1 MRKKMLLANRKSNVC
16 ALTLMLALATFVG
29 LHAQEPGELA
39 RIHVAEVERVPVFT
53 NDGEIM
59 IVTLRIRWQIHDLDQ
74 FLANVPNM
82 ELAKEY
88 IMIFSEPRLSDWL
101 SEFDY
106 ATLVENIPTEHPVE
120 ETTGTYD
127 EIVDTFV
134 ETVNAEDM
142 LLESRGMRIHS
153 IDVIVYS

>member
-1 MRKKMLLANRKSNVC
+1 MKKRQLIFLLFSMII
-16 ALTLMLALATFVG
+16 LIYSMVG
-29 LHAQEPGELA
+29 YAQEPGELA
-39 RIHVAEVERVPVFT
+39 RIHVAEVEQVPVFT
-53 NDGEIM
+53 TDDEIM
-59 IVTLRIRWQIHDLDQ
+59 IVTLRIRWQAHNRER
-74 FLANVPNM
+74 FLANMPDYQI
-82 ELAKEY
+82 AREY
-88 IMIFSEPRLSDWL
+88 ISNFTRGRLSRWL
-101 SEFDY
+101 RNYDY

>member
-1 MRKKMLLANRKSNVC
+1 MRITIKKQRLRLF
-16 ALTLMLALATFVG
+16 LFGTFIFLFGFAVY
-29 LHAQEPGELA
+29 AQEPGERA
-39 RIHVAEVERVPVFT
+39 AINVAEVEQVPVFT
-53 NDGEIM
+53 TDDEII
-59 IVTLRIRWQIHDLDQ
+59 IVTLRIRWQAYDREQ
-74 FLANVPNM
+74 FLATM
-82 ELAKEY
+82 GDYRLA
-88 IMIFSEPRLSDWL
+88 SEFIQIHTRGRLSRWL

-106 ATLVENIPTEHPVE
+106 ATLVENLPTEHPVE
-120 ETTGTYD
+120 ETTERYD